1 MKGSDTLRFYRDRAD
16 QESQDG
22 DAATLAHVRDR
33 CRRSA
38 AAWSELA
45 ERAQL
50 GEKTRA
56 EEANRVA
63 ARRAEERAQRETPG
77 RHPMPAERE
86 TRNPYPDKDYARE
99 KQPFTDDVENAPE
112 IEGK

>member
-1 MKGSDTLRFYRDRAD
+1 MKGSDTLRFYRDRAE
-16 QESQDG
+16 QERQDG

-45 ERAQL
+45 ERAQR

-56 EEANRVA
+56 DEANRVA
-63 ARRAEERAQRETPG
+63 VRRAEEGAQRESPG
-77 RHPMPAERE
+77 AHPMPADR
-86 TRNPYPDKDYARE
+86 
-99 KQPFTDDVENAPE
+99 
-112 IEGK
+112 